1 MSHVQIRHPSPQTY
15 QNSQPSVSAHR
26 EYAEPLNPPQ
36 INLYNNSM
44 EMHRQKRY
52 HSRATHTAPQD
63 SQSTAP
69 QPTRL
74 GPHPHSHAYSAYSSS
89 CPQVGA
95 PSASMAELYATAG
108 PSGSQ
113 RSAYREKGRHF
124 TSQTP
129 EYEARNCVSTDVSRS
144 SSSPERFI
152 PRDFGVQYQITDPSS
167 SAHRSH
173 ANNGEPH
180 VGSRRGS
187 DHLHGQGR
195 PSSRDLPHF
204 NSRAGTASDNL
215 GIFEPIDY
223 IRAWKDTLP
232 PAMPL
237 NASSANRVVPTSAA
251 TLATSLPK
259 TRQ

>member
-1 MSHVQIRHPSPQTY
+1 
-15 QNSQPSVSAHR
+15 
-26 EYAEPLNPPQ
+26 
-36 INLYNNSM
+36 M
-44 EMHRQKRY
+44 EIHRQKRY
-52 HSRATHTAPQD
+52 HSRATHTARQN
-63 SQSTAP
+63 SHSTAT

-74 GPHPHSHAYSAYSSS
+74 GPHPHSHAYSAHSSS

-95 PSASMAELYATAG
+95 PSTSMAGLYATAG

-113 RSAYREKGRHF
+113 RPAYREKRHHF
-124 TSQTP
+124 TSRTS
-129 EYEARNCVSTDVSRS
+129 EYEERNCVSTDVSRS
-144 SSSPERFI
+144 SSSPERQI
-152 PRDFGVQYQITDPSS
+152 PRVQYQITDASS

-180 VGSRRGS
+180 LGSRRDS
-187 DHLHGQGR
+187 DYLHGQGR

-232 PAMPL
+232 PATPL

-251 TLATSLPK
+251 ALATSLPK
-259 TRQ
+259 ARQ